1 MQHSIDLIEYISL
14 LLIHPQK
21 RKSSLTLIIKEGRVQ
36 PLREIR
42 FLLLFFFYY
51 TEESN
56 KNFYMLPFKLEN
68 GSRSFPV
75 CE

>member
-42 FLLLFFFYY
+42 FLLLFFFLLY
-51 TEESN
+51 
-56 KNFYMLPFKLEN
+56 
-68 GSRSFPV
+68 
-75 CE
+75 